1 MPSSIQD
8 TIKDLA
14 SSLNDIKV
22 SKGYKEDS
30 PIPWKRLLAAI
41 GISMAI
47 VILIIVAAV
56 SVIHDMDIPELSD
69 DELGDMM
76 RMMDGRSWHCDSDSR
91 KALREAAETENY
103 KKRLRADKDSAVR
116 YANEG
121 LIKDLLDPL
130 DNFSRAV
137 EAAGTSSD
145 IESIRTGVSMVEN
158 QLQSILHNSWGLEP
172 YSPEGEDFNPAEMEA
187 CLMQEDENLDREKVL
202 QVLLKGYKLNGKVI
216 RAAKVMVGKPKK
228 N

>member
-1 MPSSIQD
+1 MKRRKKKRCEMPEEDKKTSIEEEKTEAEAAAGAPEEID
-8 TIKDLA
+8 AKDARISELESKVKELEETIADLKD
-14 SSLNDIKV
+14 
-22 SKGYKEDS
+22 
-30 PIPWKRLLAAI
+30 
-41 GISMAI
+41 
-47 VILIIVAAV
+47 
-56 SVIHDMDIPELSD
+56 
-69 DELGDMM
+69 
-76 RMMDGRSWHCDSDSR
+76 
-91 KALREAAETENY
+91 KALRDAADTENY
-103 KKRLRADKDSAVR
+103 KKRLRADKESAVR

-137 EAAGTSSD
+137 EAAGSTGD
-145 IESIRTGVSMVEN
+145 VESIKTGISMVES
-158 QLQSILHNSWGLEP
+158 QLQSILRNNWGLEP

>member
-1 MPSSIQD
+1 MKRRKKKRCEMPEEDKKTSIED
-8 TIKDLA
+8 EEEKTEAEAAAGAPEEIDAKDARISELESKVKELEETIADLKD
-14 SSLNDIKV
+14 
-22 SKGYKEDS
+22 
-30 PIPWKRLLAAI
+30 
-41 GISMAI
+41 
-47 VILIIVAAV
+47 
-56 SVIHDMDIPELSD
+56 
-69 DELGDMM
+69 
-76 RMMDGRSWHCDSDSR
+76 
-91 KALREAAETENY
+91 KALRDAADTENY

-137 EAAGTSSD
+137 EAAGSTGD
-145 IESIRTGVSMVEN
+145 VESIKTGVSMVES
-158 QLQSILHNSWGLEP
+158 QLQSILRNNWGLEP
-172 YSPEGEDFNPAEMEA
+172 YSPEGEDFNPSEMEA
-187 CLMQEDENLDREKVL
+187 CLVQEDENLDREKVL

>member
-1 MPSSIQD
+1 MKKRKKKRCEMPEEDKKTIADAEEEAKD
-8 TIKDLA
+8 TAAEECAEADEKDARISELEA
-14 SSLNDIKV
+14 KV
-22 SKGYKEDS
+22 KELEETIADL
-30 PIPWKRLLAAI
+30 K
-41 GISMAI
+41 
-47 VILIIVAAV
+47 
-56 SVIHDMDIPELSD
+56 D
-69 DELGDMM
+69 
-76 RMMDGRSWHCDSDSR
+76 

-103 KKRLRADKDSAVR
+103 KKRLRAEKDSAVR

-202 QVLLKGYKLNGKVI
+202 QVLLKGYKLKGKVI

>member
-1 MPSSIQD
+1 MPEEDKKTSIEEEKTEAEAAAGAPEEID
-8 TIKDLA
+8 AKDARISELESKVKELEETIADLKD
-14 SSLNDIKV
+14 
-22 SKGYKEDS
+22 
-30 PIPWKRLLAAI
+30 
-41 GISMAI
+41 
-47 VILIIVAAV
+47 
-56 SVIHDMDIPELSD
+56 
-69 DELGDMM
+69 
-76 RMMDGRSWHCDSDSR
+76 
-91 KALREAAETENY
+91 KALRDAADTENY

-137 EAAGTSSD
+137 EAAGSTGD
-145 IESIRTGVSMVEN
+145 VESIKTGVSMVES
-158 QLQSILHNSWGLEP
+158 QLQSILRNNWGLEP
-172 YSPEGEDFNPAEMEA
+172 YSPEGEDFNPSEMEA
-187 CLMQEDENLDREKVL
+187 CLVQEDENLDREKVL

>member
-1 MPSSIQD
+1 MKRRKKKRCEMPEEDKKTSIEEEKTEAEAAAGAPEEID
-8 TIKDLA
+8 AKDARISELESKVKELEETIADLKD
-14 SSLNDIKV
+14 
-22 SKGYKEDS
+22 
-30 PIPWKRLLAAI
+30 
-41 GISMAI
+41 
-47 VILIIVAAV
+47 
-56 SVIHDMDIPELSD
+56 
-69 DELGDMM
+69 
-76 RMMDGRSWHCDSDSR
+76 
-91 KALREAAETENY
+91 KALRDAADTENN

-137 EAAGTSSD
+137 EAAGSTGD
-145 IESIRTGVSMVEN
+145 VESIKTGVSMVES
-158 QLQSILHNSWGLEP
+158 QLQSILRNNWGLEP
-172 YSPEGEDFNPAEMEA
+172 YSPEGEDFNPSEMEA
-187 CLMQEDENLDREKVL
+187 CLVQEDENLDREKVL

>member
-1 MPSSIQD
+1 MKRRKKKRCEMPEEDKKTSIEEEKTEAEAAAGAPEEID
-8 TIKDLA
+8 AKDARISELESKVKELEETIADLKD
-14 SSLNDIKV
+14 
-22 SKGYKEDS
+22 
-30 PIPWKRLLAAI
+30 
-41 GISMAI
+41 
-47 VILIIVAAV
+47 
-56 SVIHDMDIPELSD
+56 
-69 DELGDMM
+69 
-76 RMMDGRSWHCDSDSR
+76 
-91 KALREAAETENY
+91 KALRDAADTENY

-137 EAAGTSSD
+137 EAAGSTGD
-145 IESIRTGVSMVEN
+145 VESIKTGVSMVES
-158 QLQSILHNSWGLEP
+158 QLQSILRNNWGLEP
-172 YSPEGEDFNPAEMEA
+172 YSPEGEDFNPSEMEA
-187 CLMQEDENLDREKVL
+187 CLVQEDENLDREKVL

>member
-1 MPSSIQD
+1 MKRRKKKRCEMPEEDKKTSIEEEKTEAEAAAGAPEEID
-8 TIKDLA
+8 AKDARISELESKVKELEETIADLKD
-14 SSLNDIKV
+14 
-22 SKGYKEDS
+22 
-30 PIPWKRLLAAI
+30 
-41 GISMAI
+41 
-47 VILIIVAAV
+47 
-56 SVIHDMDIPELSD
+56 
-69 DELGDMM
+69 
-76 RMMDGRSWHCDSDSR
+76 
-91 KALREAAETENY
+91 KALRDAADTENY

-137 EAAGTSSD
+137 EAAGSTGD
-145 IESIRTGVSMVEN
+145 IESIKTGVSMVES
-158 QLQSILHNSWGLEP
+158 QLQSILRNNWGLEP
-172 YSPEGEDFNPAEMEA
+172 YSPEGEDFNPSEMEA
-187 CLMQEDENLDREKVL
+187 CLVQEDENLDREKVL

>member
-1 MPSSIQD
+1 MKRRKKKRCEMPEEDKKTSIEEEKTEAEAAAGAPEEID
-8 TIKDLA
+8 AKDARISELESKVKELEETIADLKD
-14 SSLNDIKV
+14 
-22 SKGYKEDS
+22 
-30 PIPWKRLLAAI
+30 
-41 GISMAI
+41 
-47 VILIIVAAV
+47 
-56 SVIHDMDIPELSD
+56 
-69 DELGDMM
+69 
-76 RMMDGRSWHCDSDSR
+76 
-91 KALREAAETENY
+91 KALRDAADTENY

-137 EAAGTSSD
+137 EAAGSTGD
-145 IESIRTGVSMVEN
+145 VESIKTGISMVES
-158 QLQSILHNSWGLEP
+158 QLQSILRNNWGLEP
-172 YSPEGEDFNPAEMEA
+172 YSPEGEDFNPSEMEA
-187 CLMQEDENLDREKVL
+187 CLVQEDENLDREKVL